1 MIKLRSKGNFSKSMS
16 YLEKLRFKLK
26 IGSVLEKYGRRGV
39 EALSAAT
46 PRDTGLTA
54 NSWYYEVTSDTE
66 KGSLTFFNSNRN
78 KGVPIALII
87 QYGHGTGTGGWVE
100 GRDYINPVIE
110 PIFEQIEKEVW
121 EEVTKV

>member
-66 KGSLTFFNSNRN
+66 KGSLMFFNSNRN

>member
-26 IGSVLEKYGRRGV
+26 IGSVLEKHGRRGV

>member
-1 MIKLRSKGNFSKSMS
+1 MITLKSKGNFSKSMS

-26 IGSVLEKYGRRGV
+26 ISSILEKYGKRGV

-54 NSWYYEVTSDTE
+54 NSWYYEVTSDTQ
-66 KGSLTFFNSNRN
+66 KGTLAFFNSNRN

-110 PIFEQIEKEVW
+110 PIFEEIEKDVW